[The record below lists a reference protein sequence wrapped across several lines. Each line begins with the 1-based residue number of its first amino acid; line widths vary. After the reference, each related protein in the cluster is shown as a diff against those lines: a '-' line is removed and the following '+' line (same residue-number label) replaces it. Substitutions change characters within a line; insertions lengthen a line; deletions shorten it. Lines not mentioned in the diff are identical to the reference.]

1 MNHRDLTAE
10 PAFRKSNDVAVTT
23 RPAQSNT
30 RLRLN
35 NKHSTTCPH
44 SPGKV
49 NREAF
54 KENMC
59 NGYSTTRDKQFHTC
73 TSHAAQK
80 SKAGAKRLLARPKRV
95 DTVAVFGWV
104 TGWMCGPVKKMR
116 IRTGVPQH
124 TRRHARGRPWQARRT
139 CVRACV
145 LHCWID
151 CSLGLFA

>member
-73 TSHAAQK
+73 TSHAAQN

-104 TGWMCGPVKKMR
+104 TGWMCGPVNQNAN
-116 IRTGVPQH
+116 P
-124 TRRHARGRPWQARRT
+124 RGGAPAYPQARTRAPLAGAT
-139 CVRACV
+139 HMRACV
-145 LHCWID
+145 RT
-151 CSLGLFA
+151 